1 MATLKADL
9 GPDYVQSLER
19 GLAVLRCFS
28 GERPSLT
35 LSEVAEAIGLT
46 RATARRLLLT
56 LAGLGY
62 VRLDGRAFSLTPQV
76 LCLGYAYLSS
86 LGIGDLAQ
94 GPMKALVDQVQ
105 ESSSA
110 SVLDGD
116 DIVYV
121 ARVPTSRLMTVS
133 AGLGTRLPAH
143 PTSMGRVL
151 LAGLDEDR
159 LDEYLRRVRLVA
171 LTPHTITDKDK
182 LRAAV
187 ARARDQGW
195 SLVDQEF
202 ELGVR
207 SVAAPLRDRAG
218 TTVAALNIYATPG
231 RVSAADL
238 RRHTLP
244 LVRATA
250 EEISGLLKHR

>member
-1 MATLKADL
+1 MATLKEDL

-86 LGIGDLAQ
+86 LGIGDLAH
-94 GPMKALVDQVQ
+94 GPMQALVDQVQ
-105 ESSSA
+105 ESSSVT
-110 SVLDGD
+110 VLDGD

-121 ARVPTSRLMTVS
+121 ARVPTSRLMTMS
-133 AGLGTRLPAH
+133 AGLGTRLPAY
-143 PTSMGRVL
+143 PPSLGRVL
-151 LAGLDEDR
+151 LAGLDADR

-171 LTPHTITDKDK
+171 LTPHTITDKDA

-187 ARARDQGW
+187 AQARDQGW
-195 SLVDQEF
+195 ALVDQEL

-207 SVAAPLRDRAG
+207 SVAAPLRDRRGA
-218 TTVAALNIYATPG
+218 TVAALNISAHAG

-238 RRHTLP
+238 RRHMLP

-250 EEISGLLKHR
+250 DEISGLLRHR